1 MANGK
6 KGFQHG
12 NAVGVRFSATR
23 QPKKTGRKPT
33 LYKQLF
39 KTTLKRVEVELSK
52 EDYYNVISYL
62 MERTPGELKRIA
74 KDENI
79 PVWVSNIISAI
90 FMDVKSGRINTLNT
104 VFDRLFGKPTQ
115 IFEGEIESTVNHN
128 VEVDLSIL
136 TTEELLQYNEILEKI
151 RLKNKSSQTLE
162 FNAKEKVKTV

>member
-6 KGFQHG
+6 KGFQPG
-12 NAVGVRFSATR
+12 NVVGVRFSATR
-23 QPKKTGRKPT
+23 QPKKAGRKPT

-39 KTTLKRVEVELSK
+39 KTSSRRVEVELSK
-52 EDYYNVISYL
+52 EDYYKVIRYL

-90 FMDVKSGRINTLNT
+90 FMDVKAGRINTLNT

-115 IFEGEIESTVNHN
+115 IIEGKIESTVNHN
-128 VEVDLSIL
+128 IEVDLSIL
-136 TTEELLQYNEILEKI
+136 TTEELLQYNGLLEKI
-151 RLKNKSSQTLE
+151 KLSNKQNNT
-162 FNAKEKVKTV
+162 A